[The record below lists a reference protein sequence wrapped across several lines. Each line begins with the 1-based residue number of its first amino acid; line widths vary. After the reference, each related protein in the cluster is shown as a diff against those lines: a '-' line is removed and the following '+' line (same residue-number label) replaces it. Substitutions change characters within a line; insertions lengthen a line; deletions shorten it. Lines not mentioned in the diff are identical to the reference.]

1 MAAWRCT
8 QCSLINRETDQ
19 ACRRCGLQQGAEGSA
34 INPAS
39 APANYGTSPANY
51 GTSPANY
58 GTSAANYGNSPSNY
72 GTPPVNEPARVPSYG
87 VPANRQPAQQMPNVW
102 GGPESVQAARFQTST
117 VPVAG
122 VWRDGSLLVMQKG
135 ATLPRRCLKCNA
147 PGNGQWVT
155 RTLRPAESKM
165 IFLRFIPYVRWIYW
179 IWRAASQSVEVSFEL
194 CHDHY
199 SRVNVLTTAGN
210 LMRLAGLVLLLYGL
224 YAESLIWIPGLF
236 MGVIGTGI
244 STLPIVKAKRLDDYY
259 VWMSGVD
266 PGYLASLPPV
276 NG

>member
-1 MAAWRCT
+1 
-8 QCSLINRETDQ
+8 
-19 ACRRCGLQQGAEGSA
+19 
-34 INPAS
+34 
-39 APANYGTSPANY
+39 
-51 GTSPANY
+51 
-58 GTSAANYGNSPSNY
+58 
-72 GTPPVNEPARVPSYG
+72 
-87 VPANRQPAQQMPNVW
+87 
-102 GGPESVQAARFQTST
+102 
-117 VPVAG
+117 
-122 VWRDGSLLVMQKG
+122 
-135 ATLPRRCLKCNA
+135 
-147 PGNGQWVT
+147 
-155 RTLRPAESKM
+155 M
-165 IFLRFIPYVRWIYW
+165 IFLRFIPYVRLIYW

>member
-1 MAAWRCT
+1 
-8 QCSLINRETDQ
+8 
-19 ACRRCGLQQGAEGSA
+19 
-34 INPAS
+34 
-39 APANYGTSPANY
+39 
-51 GTSPANY
+51 
-58 GTSAANYGNSPSNY
+58 
-72 GTPPVNEPARVPSYG
+72 
-87 VPANRQPAQQMPNVW
+87 MPNVW
-102 GGPESVQAARFQTST
+102 GGPESAQTARFQTST

-135 ATLPRRCLKCNA
+135 ATLPKRCLKCNA

-179 IWRAASQSVEVSFEL
+179 IWRAAAQSVEVSFEL

-199 SRVNVLTTAGN
+199 SRVSLLTTVSN

-224 YAESLIWIPGLF
+224 YEESLIWIPGLF
-236 MGVIGTGI
+236 VAVIGTGVG
-244 STLPIVKAKRLDDYY
+244 SLPIVKASRMDDYY

>member
-1 MAAWRCT
+1 
-8 QCSLINRETDQ
+8 
-19 ACRRCGLQQGAEGSA
+19 
-34 INPAS
+34 
-39 APANYGTSPANY
+39 
-51 GTSPANY
+51 
-58 GTSAANYGNSPSNY
+58 
-72 GTPPVNEPARVPSYG
+72 
-87 VPANRQPAQQMPNVW
+87 MPNVW
-102 GGPESVQAARFQTST
+102 GGAESVQTARFQTST

-155 RTLRPAESKM
+155 RTLRQADSKM
-165 IFLRFIPYVRWIYW
+165 IFLRFIPYVRLIYW